1 MEIVS
6 MERVRKAVIPAAG
19 LGTRFLPV
27 TKAMAKEMLPIV
39 DKPTI
44 QFIVEEAKASGIED
58 ILIITGKGKR
68 PIEDHFDSAPE
79 LEQNLK
85 AKHKDKLLDLVH
97 NITKIG
103 INLYFTR
110 QPYNQT
116 HASTLAVMQVPKEDV
131 SKYGVIAPDGQASP
145 GLYRVNNFVE
155 KPAAAQAPSNLAI
168 IGRYLLTPDIFD
180 ILATQKPGAG
190 NEVQLT
196 DAIDRLNKTQRVFAR
211 EFKGKRYDVGNK
223 FGYMQTSIEYGLTH
237 PEIKDDLRRYII
249 QLGQQLAQEETKK

>member
-1 MEIVS
+1 M
-6 MERVRKAVIPAAG
+6 
-19 LGTRFLPV
+19 
-27 TKAMAKEMLPIV
+27 
-39 DKPTI
+39 
-44 QFIVEEAKASGIED
+44 
-58 ILIITGKGKR
+58 
-68 PIEDHFDSAPE
+68 
-79 LEQNLK
+79 
-85 AKHKDKLLDLVH
+85 
-97 NITKIG
+97 
-103 INLYFTR
+103 
-110 QPYNQT
+110 
-116 HASTLAVMQVPKEDV
+116 
-131 SKYGVIAPDGQASP
+131 
-145 GLYRVNNFVE
+145 YRVNNFVE